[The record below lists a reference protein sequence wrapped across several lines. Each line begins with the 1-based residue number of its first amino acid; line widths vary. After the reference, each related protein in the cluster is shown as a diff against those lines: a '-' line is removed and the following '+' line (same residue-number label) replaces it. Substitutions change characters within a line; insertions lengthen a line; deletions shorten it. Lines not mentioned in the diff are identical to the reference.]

1 MNHSQQ
7 ILRLQEGIHLDIVP
21 PGPPPPAHEVLQR
34 VLDGED
40 PVDVDPEVVVD
51 GAAHGDHHHAR
62 HQVAQQLPVLP
73 SEDQQIKYS
82 ILTNVHTHLQ
92 TRSVLKG
99 MKIPQSRSVM
109 AREMMKRLNL

>member
-1 MNHSQQ
+1 MRNFDSLIHHYHH

-34 VLDGED
+34 VLDGKD

-73 SEDQQIKYS
+73 SEVQQIQYS
-82 ILTNVHTHLQ
+82 ILTNVHTYVPR
-92 TRSVLKG
+92 TRAFLKHR
-99 MKIPQSRSVM
+99 I
-109 AREMMKRLNL
+109 